1 LVLSS
6 STDPA
11 TAIMGCIKRTGGW
24 QRRFVSHN
32 SHRMRQL
39 TLLFFLTVMVGCGVR
54 VPEVPESARTQTPR
68 GAPTS
73 PWVGKG
79 RLEVVAPG
87 KRMSGSVIIRG
98 LGDASVRAAFIS
110 DEGLLLA
117 DVSARDGVYTV
128 NKSIADMERALPHLG
143 RLVAHAY
150 GQITESERQW
160 KGGHLIG
167 THRDT
172 VRWYGGDPI
181 LLRAVTGDGLDL
193 LIEDYRWL
201 GMELVPYEAR
211 AEGPFGITIRL
222 RLQSAEPK

>member
-1 LVLSS
+1 
-6 STDPA
+6 
-11 TAIMGCIKRTGGW
+11 
-24 QRRFVSHN
+24 
-32 SHRMRQL
+32 MRHITSAVRL
-39 TLLFFLTVMVGCGVR
+39 TLFFIMTLMVAGCGVR
-54 VPEVPESARTQTPR
+54 VPVVPESARMQTPR
-68 GAPTS
+68 AAPTIK
-73 PWVGKG
+73 WIGKG

-87 KRMSGSVIIRG
+87 KRMSGSAIVRG
-98 LGDASVRAAFIS
+98 LGDGSVRAAFIS

-117 DVSARDGVYTV
+117 DVSARDGEYTV
-128 NKSIADMERALPHLG
+128 NKSITDMERALPHLG

-150 GQITESERQW
+150 GHITESERQW
-160 KGGHLIG
+160 NGGHLLG
-167 THRDT
+167 KHLDT

-222 RLQSAEPK
+222 RLQSATASNTAPK